1 MTSTNETRPLAV
13 RERRYPS
20 DTTDAEWAVL
30 EPLLPVPACELPTGG
45 RPEKH
50 PCRNVID
57 AIRCV
62 NDNGCKWRAVPVD
75 FGIPWRT
82 VYGFFQRWRASGALA
97 RIHAELHQMVRLH
110 DGLNPRT
117 VAVILDSQSVKGA
130 ETVGQDS
137 RGFDGGKLI
146 NGRKR
151 HLAVDM
157 RGMALAVM
165 VTKASPHDSIPARD
179 QLFRLRLTHPEL
191 AVAWADSAY
200 GGTLVD
206 WSHTFLGI
214 TLKTVPRRKDQD
226 GFAVL
231 AKRWRVERAI
241 SWIMRARRNVR
252 DYERLISHSEAHI
265 MWTFITLMVR
275 RLTRPPR
282 PPRAAPHPVE
292 PAAMDDEPKP
302 IRLRTLQPRTIRLA
316 PAVLS

>member
-1 MTSTNETRPLAV
+1 MNETRPPAV

-30 EPLLPVPACELPTGG
+30 EPLLPIPACELPTGG

-50 PCRNVID
+50 PRRNVVD
-57 AIRCV
+57 AIRYV

-82 VYGFFQRWRASGALA
+82 VYGFFQRWRASGDLA
-97 RIHAELHQMVRLH
+97 RIFAELHQMVRVH

-130 ETVGQDS
+130 ETVGLDT

-214 TLKTVPRRKDQD
+214 TLKAVPRRKDQD

-231 AKRWRVERAI
+231 ARRVE
-241 SWIMRARRNVR
+241 S
-252 DYERLISHSEAHI
+252 S
-265 MWTFITLMVR
+265 
-275 RLTRPPR
+275 
-282 PPRAAPHPVE
+282 APS
-292 PAAMDDEPKP
+292 
-302 IRLRTLQPRTIRLA
+302 RG
-316 PAVLS
+316 S

>member
-1 MTSTNETRPLAV
+1 MRKRT
-13 RERRYPS
+13 YPS

-30 EPLLPVPACELPTGG
+30 EPLLPTPACRLPAGG

-50 PCRNVID
+50 PRRNAVD
-57 AIRCV
+57 AIRYV
-62 NDNGCKWRAVPVD
+62 NDNGVKWRAVPVD
-75 FGIPWRT
+75 FGVPWRT
-82 VYGFFQRWRASGALA
+82 VYGFFQRWRASGVLA
-97 RIHAELHQMVRLH
+97 QIHAELHEQVRVH

-130 ETVGQDS
+130 ETVGQDT
-137 RGFDGGKLI
+137 RGFDGHKMI

-157 RGMALAVM
+157 RGMPLTVM
-165 VTKASPHDSIPARD
+165 VTKASPHDSVPARD
-179 QLFRLRLTHPEL
+179 LLFRLRLTHPEIT
-191 AVAWADSAY
+191 VVWADAAY
-200 GGTLVD
+200 GGPLAD
-206 WSHTFLGI
+206 WARSFLGL

-241 SWIMRARRNVR
+241 SWVMQARRNVR

-265 MWTFITLMVR
+265 TWTTITLMTR

-282 PPRAAPHPVE
+282 PPRTSPHLPEPVKGACK
-292 PAAMDDEPKP
+292 PMP
-302 IRLRTLQPRTIRLA
+302 IRIRMQPQMIRLA
-316 PAVLS
+316 PGALQ